1 MSYNQKQ
8 FHLINLKYEQD
19 EAEMVSEPEIYKY
32 ITDIK
37 AYKKRMADVVRER
50 ATDPEDSEVISRAS
64 SINLDELPERGLL
77 SKYRG
82 KDIQKKRELHKD
94 LDPEEIEE
102 LKNKNKIKMD
112 PKLYKINLN
121 EQRVSPKK
129 FVTGKVGYEIM
140 TQIGN
145 EKQIKGCIKIE
156 EIKAS

>member
-1 MSYNQKQ
+1 
-8 FHLINLKYEQD
+8 
-19 EAEMVSEPEIYKY
+19 
-32 ITDIK
+32 
-37 AYKKRMADVVRER
+37 
-50 ATDPEDSEVISRAS
+50 
-64 SINLDELPERGLL
+64 
-77 SKYRG
+77 
-82 KDIQKKRELHKD
+82 
-94 LDPEEIEE
+94 
-102 LKNKNKIKMD
+102 MD